1 MHWKKILNKL
11 EYHKEWDTAIVF
23 MESILIENPEDLDA
37 YLMFNYLLMNLLVEE
52 DYDRS
57 SHKYYTTLLKKTFL
71 ESFSKFSNNPE
82 YLFFT
87 GMTAFMS
94 EWYFNI
100 EIEDAEN
107 MMQKAM
113 QLEPNNAL
121 YQWGYYGLLKVEK
134 NEEDKK
140 KAMPYAKLILDVN
153 SPIKKALET
162 KGSLGEYILEIMSG
176 WSKSVLMI

>member
-1 MHWKKILNKL
+1 MNWKNDLKKL
-11 EYHKEWDTAIVF
+11 EDTKNWDFAINL
-23 MESILIENPEDLDA
+23 MQKIIIEDSSVDV

-57 SHKYYTTLLKKTFL
+57 SHEYYAKLLEKNFL

-100 EIEDAEN
+100 EIEDAEK
-107 MMQKAM
+107 MLQTAM
-113 QLEPNNAL
+113 QLEPSNVL
-121 YQWGYYGLLKVEK
+121 YKWGYYGLLKVEK